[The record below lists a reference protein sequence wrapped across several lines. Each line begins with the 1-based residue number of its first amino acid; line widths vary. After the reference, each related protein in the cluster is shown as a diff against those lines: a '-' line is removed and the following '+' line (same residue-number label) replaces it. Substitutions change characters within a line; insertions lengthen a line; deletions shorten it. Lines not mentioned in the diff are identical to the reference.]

1 MLFKDFGLDTRLMR
15 SLEHFGYDTP
25 TQIQECAIPEAI
37 AGRDLLASSKTGSGK
52 TFAYLLPA
60 INRVYQRKALSR
72 RDPRVVVLV
81 PTREL
86 AKQVYGQLRT
96 LLAGSRLTS
105 ALILGGENFNDQHKA
120 LQKDPHFVVGTPG
133 RLTDH
138 LEKRHLY
145 LEGTE
150 LLILDEADRMLDLGF
165 ADSMRAINN
174 AASHRQ
180 RQTLFFSATLD
191 NTDVSVIAEELLR
204 EPSRVAVGHGT
215 DQHQDISQHV
225 FLCDHLDHKEALLK
239 HLVSNAEL
247 KQGIVFTA
255 TKQDTVRLSELVTSW
270 GYTSEAL
277 SGDLSQSARNSVM
290 ENFSRGKFQILVSTD
305 IASRGLDIAAVS
317 HVFNFDVPNPAEEF
331 VHRTGRTGRAGFK
344 GDAYTFVGPKD
355 WYNFKAVEEF
365 LKIQFTTE
373 QVEGLEPSFKGLKAK
388 KTGSKAANRKGQK
401 AKPKKADNRQAKRKS
416 SKTVV
421 HDNRQDGFE
430 PFKLPKKKLNPADN
444 DES

>member
-15 SLEHFGYDTP
+15 SFEHFGYDVP
-25 TQIQECAIPEAI
+25 TEIQERAIPEVV

-60 INRVYQRKALSR
+60 INRVYQRRALSR
-72 RDPRVVVLV
+72 RDPRVIILV

-165 ADSMRAINN
+165 ADSMRAINK

-180 RQTLFFSATLD
+180 RQTIFFSATLD
-191 NTDVSVIAEELLR
+191 NTDVSNIAEELLR
-204 EPSRVAVGHGT
+204 EPSRVAVGHGS
-215 DQHQDISQHV
+215 DQHQDIAQHV
-225 FLCDHLDHKEALLK
+225 LLSDHLDHKEALLK
-239 HLVSNAEL
+239 HLLTHADL

-255 TKQDTVRLSELVTSW
+255 TKQDTVRLSEMVSSW
-270 GYTSEAL
+270 GFTSEAL
-277 SGDLSQSARNSVM
+277 SGDLGQSARNQVM
-290 ENFSRGKFQILVSTD
+290 ENFSRGKFQVLVSTD

-317 HVFNFDVPNPAEEF
+317 HVINFDVPNPAEEF

-365 LKIQFTTE
+365 LKTQFATE
-373 QVEGLEPSFKGLKAK
+373 QIEGLEPSFKGIKAK
-388 KTGSKAANRKGQK
+388 KAGVKTTDRKGQK
-401 AKPKKADNRQAKRKS
+401 AKSKKADHRNTKRKS
-416 SKTVV
+416 SKAVV

-430 PFKLPKKKLNPADN
+430 PFKLPKKKLNVSDN
-444 DES
+444 NDS